1 MDEGQL
7 FEEPIWIYDIAVEN
21 TSENNRKLEKIAKW
35 LKSAAE
41 QESIYLRYPGGRV
54 TFV

>member
-1 MDEGQL
+1 MEGTQI
-7 FEEPIWIYDIAVEN
+7 FEEPIWVYDIAVQNTPEN
-21 TSENNRKLEKIAKW
+21 YKKLEKDAKW